1 MRSIRFLI
9 PLLALTAC
17 GANDKIEVTD
27 SGITADSAS
36 SDSGDT
42 EDTDTED
49 TDTED
54 TDTEDTDTDTEDTDT
69 DTEDTDTDTDTDE
82 AGIDEDLIGSWTR
95 RVKFD
100 GQEIRIRWTFKE
112 DGSCTIRMGGGGQGG
127 DTLDCEFTAT
137 GTDFTITD
145 EDCGRVLGVYTYVV
159 AEKSLTF
166 TLVEDS
172 CDGRDEAIPGEW
184 TAAQ

>member
-54 TDTEDTDTDTEDTDT
+54 TDTDTEDTDT
-69 DTEDTDTDTDTDE
+69 DTEDTDE

-95 RVKFD
+95 RVKID
-100 GQEIRIRWTFKE
+100 GQEIRLRWTFKE

-127 DTLDCEFTAT
+127 NTLDCEFTAT

-145 EDCGRVLGVYTYVV
+145 EECERALGVYTYVV

>member
-1 MRSIRFLI
+1 
-9 PLLALTAC
+9 
-17 GANDKIEVTD
+17 
-27 SGITADSAS
+27 
-36 SDSGDT
+36 
-42 EDTDTED
+42 
-49 TDTED
+49 
-54 TDTEDTDTDTEDTDT
+54 
-69 DTEDTDTDTDTDE
+69 
-82 AGIDEDLIGSWTR
+82 
-95 RVKFD
+95 
-100 GQEIRIRWTFKE
+100 
-112 DGSCTIRMGGGGQGG
+112 MGGGGQGG

-172 CDGRDEAIPGEW
+172 CDERDEAIPGEW